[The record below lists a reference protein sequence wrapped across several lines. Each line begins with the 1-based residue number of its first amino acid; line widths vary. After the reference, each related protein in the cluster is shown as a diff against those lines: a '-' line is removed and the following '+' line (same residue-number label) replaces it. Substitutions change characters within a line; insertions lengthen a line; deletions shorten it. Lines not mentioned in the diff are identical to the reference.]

1 MPILLLNFQKHIFL
15 SVDHLTLEF
24 LLPTMKISYLLDC
37 YDVLLRQVKSNTTVS
52 NKIILNEL
60 IKKETDSYR
69 VYRVTISKREETE
82 TIKISK
88 PKHSFHPDVPRL
100 ELKTIF
106 NFNEFENYI
115 PVLKKNIQF
124 TGETILFATDP
135 QSQNSF
141 FVYEKCSIS
150 EVNPKERFFLYCHQL
165 LMEENQSVKL
175 AIKEKVFT
183 LKSNIKIEHYI
194 HKNQLAMETQ
204 LNSLIKTI
212 NPETNN
218 ELYKYS
224 NQYDKTDCLK
234 IIYLKLEKLLLFI
247 EKEYNDYLNVNI
259 MVPQRTVLMNEYA
272 IKPKLNFVRDS
283 LLAKEMNQ
291 ELLKILFE
299 PIILLS
305 TINIQNKITYYQF
318 NYATEYIME
327 LSQLLLEN
335 PNHVE
340 DKEVCDW
347 LMDLN
352 INSFRFLNY
361 KTNVIELELNQ
372 CETDIERL
380 EMLYSKLKK
389 FNQHRSKIKKSF
401 IDKLPEIK
409 EQICNWIEEEIEFI
423 NKKRNLGE
431 SNKEIIKPTDAKNK
445 ILIGLS
451 VAQISYFI
459 NILMQVGIIKH
470 TNHRDVFR
478 MISENFKTNVTDNIS
493 IDSLSSKFYNVETTT
508 KTSIKEKIIELLNLT
523 KK

>member
-1 MPILLLNFQKHIFL
+1 MTITSIVKSSNHINL
-15 SVDHLTLEF
+15 SLEF
-24 LLPTMKISYLLDC
+24 LSTTMRVSYLLDC
-37 YDVLLRQVKSNTTVS
+37 YDVLLRQVKSNTAVS

-69 VYRVTISKREETE
+69 VYKVTISKREGTE
-82 TIKISK
+82 TIKISN
-88 PKHSFHPDVPRL
+88 PKHSFHPEVSRQ

-115 PVLKKNIQF
+115 HRLKNLIQF
-124 TGETILFATDP
+124 TGETIFFATDR
-135 QSQNSF
+135 QSQNTF
-141 FVYEKCSIS
+141 FVYEKCTIS
-150 EVNPKERFFLYCHQL
+150 ELISKERFFLYCNQL
-165 LMEENQSVKL
+165 LMEENQNIKL
-175 AIKEKVFT
+175 AIKEKVFK

-194 HKNQLAMETQ
+194 HKNQLAIETM
-204 LNSLIKTI
+204 LNSLVKII

-218 ELYKYS
+218 ELYNYS
-224 NQYDKTDCLK
+224 EQYDKTDCLK
-234 IIYLKLEKLLLFI
+234 CIYLNLEKLLIFI
-247 EKEYNDYLNVNI
+247 ENEYNDYLNVNI
-259 MVPQRTVLMNEYA
+259 KVPHRTVLMNEYA

-318 NYATEYIME
+318 SYATEYIME
-327 LSQLLLEN
+327 LSQLLADN
-335 PNHVE
+335 QNHVE
-340 DKEVCDW
+340 EEEICNW

-352 INSFRFLNY
+352 MNSFRFLNF
-361 KTNVIELELNQ
+361 KTNVIEQKLNQ
-372 CETDIERL
+372 CESDIERL
-380 EMLYSKLKK
+380 ELLYRKLKK
-389 FNQHRSKIKKSF
+389 FNQYRSSLKKSF
-401 IDKLPEIK
+401 IKNLPDIK
-409 EQICNWIEEEIEFI
+409 IQICNWIEEEIEFL
-423 NKKRNLGE
+423 NKKRNLEE
-431 SNKEIIKPTDAKNK
+431 SNREIIKSIDSKNK

-470 TNHRDVFR
+470 GNHRDVFR
-478 MISENFKTNVTDNIS
+478 MISENFKTSNTDNIS

-508 KTSIKEKIIELLNLT
+508 KTSIKEKIIELLNIS